1 MFYQKLA
8 FTIHEKNI
16 KKSYKNNRLKIP
28 VPTWNKKFDLHD
40 GLFSVSDIEDYFELL
55 TTEIKKFLE
64 STKSKISKD
73 KNGKHMPYLEITE
86 VDLIH
91 CNVVNNIYP

>member
-40 GLFSVSDIEDYFELL
+40 GLFSVSDIEDYFEYIL
-55 TTEIKKFLE
+55 KKHGE
-64 STKSKISKD
+64 NTSNSSI
-73 KNGKHMPYLEITE
+73 N
-86 VDLIH
+86 
-91 CNVVNNIYP
+91 